1 MNDRLAALV
10 PRAIYSAVF
19 VMGPLAALAPRT
31 LVILLLVSGLLAAVN
46 AVRPD
51 RCWPPLRGWVLPS
64 ALTLIGFAA
73 ASIAWTPI
81 PGEAALKVL
90 HVLTLLGATVV
101 LVWLARRL
109 PEEKRRGLETAF
121 LGGLALGVVL
131 LAVEVIFDQ
140 PIYRLFNDLAPSGK
154 IGTNTV
160 NRSAV
165 TLALMVWPA
174 ALICYRR
181 GWRVLALALPLA
193 YLAMTTQMT
202 SQSATLGMVLG
213 APVAVLALRWPH
225 VLRAILAVVLAVGFV
240 AAPTIATTFYD
251 AGLSRAKWVFK
262 SGRQRVE
269 IWQYT
274 TDLIDQAPILGI
286 GLRATRVVD
295 HPDRKKVVKSLKK
308 TSRVHHPHN
317 VFLQVRLELGAIGA
331 FFALVFS
338 LALLAATRRL
348 DRAAQAFALGT
359 MASAIGM
366 LAAAF
371 GIWQTWWLSAMI
383 LAGLAILVA
392 DRPRAGPES
401 KP

>member
-1 MNDRLAALV
+1 MNDRLAILV
-10 PRAIYSAVF
+10 PRAHYSAVF
-19 VMGPLAALAPRT
+19 VMGPLAALAPRI
-31 LVILLLVSGLLAAVN
+31 LVILLLVSGLLAAVT
-46 AVRPD
+46 AVRPGQ
-51 RCWPPLRGWVLPS
+51 CWPPLRGWVLPS
-64 ALTLIGFAA
+64 ALALIGFAA

-90 HVLTLLGATVV
+90 HLLALLGATVV

-109 PEEKRRGLETAF
+109 TEEKRRGLETAF
-121 LGGLALGVVL
+121 LGGLALGVIL
-131 LAVEVIFDQ
+131 LAVEVLFDQ
-140 PIYRLFNDLAPSGK
+140 PIYRLFNNLAPSGK

-181 GWRVLALALPLA
+181 GWRFLALALPLA
-193 YLAMTTQMT
+193 YLAMSTQMT

-213 APVAVLALRWPH
+213 APVAALALRWPH
-225 VLRAILAVVLAVGFV
+225 ILRAILAVVLVVGFV

-286 GLRATRVVD
+286 GLRATRAVD
-295 HPDRKKVVKSLKK
+295 HPRRNKVVKNLKK

-331 FFALVFS
+331 FLALVFS

-348 DRAAQAFALGT
+348 DRAAQAFALAT

-371 GIWQTWWLSAMI
+371 GIWQTWWLSAMV

-392 DRPRAGPES
+392 DRPDSPEPES
-401 KP
+401 

>member
-1 MNDRLAALV
+1 
-10 PRAIYSAVF
+10 
-19 VMGPLAALAPRT
+19 
-31 LVILLLVSGLLAAVN
+31 VILLLVSGLLAAVT
-46 AVRPD
+46 AVRPG

-64 ALTLIGFAA
+64 ALALIGFAA

-90 HVLTLLGATVV
+90 HLLVLLGATVV

-121 LGGLALGVVL
+121 LGGLALGAVL
-131 LAVEVIFDQ
+131 LAVEVILDQ
-140 PIYRLFNDLAPSGK
+140 PIYRLFNDLAPRGK
-154 IGTNTV
+154 IGTNSV

-202 SQSATLGMVLG
+202 SQSATLGMALG
-213 APVAVLALRWPH
+213 APVAALALRWPH
-225 VLRAILAVVLAVGFV
+225 ILRAILAAVLVVGFV
-240 AAPTIATTFYD
+240 AAPTIATTIYD
-251 AGLSRAKWVFK
+251 AGLSQAKWVFK

-286 GLRATRVVD
+286 GLRATRAVD
-295 HPDRKKVVKSLKK
+295 HPDRKKVVKSLEKR
-308 TSRVHHPHN
+308 SRVHHPHN

-331 FFALVFS
+331 LFALVFS

-348 DRAAQAFALGT
+348 DQAAQAFSLGT

-371 GIWQTWWLSAMI
+371 GIWQTWWLSAMV

-392 DRPRAGPES
+392 DRPDSPEPES
-401 KP
+401 